1 MKLSLSHC
9 LTSHAYHLR
18 FTASEPDAPSTCPAH
33 PESEPVEPLE
43 PLEPVPEQVPEP
55 VAPVAVPA
63 VRPISS
69 SPDHGEMAKPVAGGA
84 RSAHRRS
91 DMMKLG

>member
-1 MKLSLSHC
+1 M
-9 LTSHAYHLR
+9 
-18 FTASEPDAPSTCPAH
+18 
-33 PESEPVEPLE
+33 EPLE